1 MKSDHGK
8 LPSLISWRAEMA
20 TYLSGFLNHLSRQ
33 SSISLLSP
41 LIMLAPFGV
50 LLTENLAL
58 SVLLV
63 LAASLLVY
71 VATYW
76 ASDKRLSAQQV
87 ECSASG
93 ETDSA
98 PKAGRMSKSALI
110 PVIATL
116 FGVADYLLFCLVNG
130 LDMAK
135 QPPLERVGAI
145 IYLLCSCAWLLIEFG
160 SLQ

>member
-1 MKSDHGK
+1 
-8 LPSLISWRAEMA
+8 MA
-20 TYLSGFLNHLSRQ
+20 TYWSGFLNHLSRQ

-63 LAASLLVY
+63 LAGSLLVY

-76 ASDKRLSAQQV
+76 ASDKGDEVQQF
-87 ECSASG
+87 ECSSS
-93 ETDSA
+93 EQTPSVS
-98 PKAGRMSKSALI
+98 KAARMSKSALI

-116 FGVADYLLFCLVNG
+116 FGVAGYLLFCLVNG

-145 IYLLCSCAWLLIEFG
+145 I
-160 SLQ
+160 